1 MRFFLCA
8 AGLAAL
14 TACSPSVPDSAAGV
28 GFGDYEDYQQQ
39 KRARDAELAG
49 NPLPAP
55 NTVSTETL
63 NDASAE
69 APGGATASGDSGA
82 EDLAAET
89 RAALQ
94 ERAANS
100 GEPVVHA
107 DPNNP
112 PPQTVTTATGIS
124 EETDFDAVSA
134 ERSIESDAELIARNR
149 ERYKVIEPQAL
160 PPRSGGSEPN
170 IVQYAL
176 NSSHP
181 VGTQVYSRSG
191 FNSEA
196 KFRRNCAAY
205 ASPDQAQIDFLSRG
219 GPQRDRLG
227 LDPDGDG
234 YACDWNPAPFR
245 KAVGG

>member
-1 MRFFLCA
+1 MRSFLCA

-28 GFGDYEDYQQQ
+28 GFGDYEDYQQER
-39 KRARDAELAG
+39 RARDAQLAG
-49 NPLPAP
+49 NPLPTPDA
-55 NTVSTETL
+55 VSTETL
-63 NDASAE
+63 GETSAQ
-69 APGGATASGDSGA
+69 TASTGTGDGNA

-94 ERAANS
+94 SQEANS

-107 DPNNP
+107 DPGNP
-112 PPQTVTTATGIS
+112 PPQTVTTSTGIS
-124 EETDFDAVSA
+124 EETNFDAVSA
-134 ERSIESDAELIARNR
+134 ERSIESDAELIERNR
-149 ERYKVIEPQAL
+149 ARYKVIEPEDL
-160 PPRSGGSEPN
+160 PARSGGSEPN

-176 NSSHP
+176 NNSHP

-191 FNSEA
+191 FNAEA